1 MISVGSKLRFLLN
14 YKFPPKTTDEEK
26 IIFAYTHGY
35 PVRQIALVF
44 HYGHHKIC
52 RVIKHYR
59 ETGETPK
66 PINHCPTKLTPE
78 VLASI
83 YSSISSDAHTTLEQM
98 KTNIQQ
104 QYNVNISISSVYN
117 GCTQMRY
124 KYKPPQHE
132 QLLTEQQKTN
142 RLSFCNTLLTKYQNS
157 EVDLTSINFSD
168 ESRFVLGDDKQW
180 VWRRYGE
187 RNPTAVVQQVKF
199 PPYVMIFA
207 AIGKDY
213 KSKLVIVEGSIDSE
227 KYIENIKQSGL
238 IDDLDNTLGRGNW
251 IYMQDGA
258 TSHTSKNTVKWL
270 KSRCKFIQGWP
281 ANSPD
286 LNPIEHLW
294 AILKAAVYKLKPR
307 SVEELKNVLQTAW
320 DQISIQKINNL
331 VSSFYQRLQ
340 LVINKKGESI
350 QPELNNNISKQNIVQ
365 MNVPSNTIFMNDVIS
380 TLADNLVDDEYYKG
394 PFTKEED
401 EIILQSFVRYGAK
414 WALIAK
420 KLPKRSRNQVK
431 NRFKEIQKSKINL
444 KII

>member
-52 RVIKHYR
+52 RVINHYR

-142 RLSFCNTLLTKYQNS
+142 RLSFCKTLLTEYQNS

-213 KSKLVIVEGSIDSE
+213 KSKLVIVEGSIDNE

-258 TSHTSKNTVKWL
+258 TSHTSKSTVKWL
-270 KSRCKFIQGWP
+270 KSCCKFIQGWP

-340 LVINKKGESI
+340 FVINKKGESI

-420 KLPKRSRNQVK
+420 KLPKRSRNQAK